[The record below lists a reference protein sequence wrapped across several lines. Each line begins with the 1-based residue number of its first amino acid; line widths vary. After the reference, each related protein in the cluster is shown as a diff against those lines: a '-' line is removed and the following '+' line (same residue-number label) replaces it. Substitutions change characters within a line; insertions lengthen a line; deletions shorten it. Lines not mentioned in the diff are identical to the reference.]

1 MPLNEVTSALGV
13 RHRIKNN
20 QSFLLEKHTDTP
32 HSSLFTPHCSATE
45 LQS

>member
-1 MPLNEVTSALGV
+1 MHPNEVTSALGV
-13 RHRIKNN
+13 RQRTKNN

-32 HSSLFTPHCSATE
+32 HCSATE